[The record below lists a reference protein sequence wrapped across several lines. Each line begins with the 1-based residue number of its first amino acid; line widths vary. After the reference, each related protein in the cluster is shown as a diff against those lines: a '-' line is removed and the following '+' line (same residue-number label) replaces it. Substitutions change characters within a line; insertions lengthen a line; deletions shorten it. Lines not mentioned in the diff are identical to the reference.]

1 MERRVL
7 IIDDDRSMCEVLESE
22 LRRRDFDAA
31 FETSPE
37 EALRRLIDEDFGI
50 VVTDINMQ
58 GMSGVELCK
67 QIVANRED
75 IPVVV
80 MTAFGSMEAAVA
92 AIRAGA
98 YDFVTKPFEMD
109 DLALTLERGL
119 KHRQLREEVKRLRR
133 AVTDQQRFDD
143 IIGTSPAMKK
153 MYDLVSRVAE
163 TETTVLVT
171 GESGTGKELVAK
183 ALHMRSAR
191 KDGPFVAINCAA
203 MPESLLE
210 SELFG
215 HVKGAFTDAR
225 SSRSGLFVKASK
237 GTLFLDE
244 IGEMPAGMQAKLLR
258 ALQERTV
265 RPVGGDIEVPFDSRL
280 IAATNRD
287 LETEVEEKRFREDL
301 FYRINVVRIH
311 VPPLRA
317 RGSDILLL
325 AQHFLQRNQASG
337 PQRVVG
343 LKSAAADKLLSYP
356 WPGNVRELQNCIE
369 RAVALAQFDH
379 VGVDDLPERIRE
391 FKTSRI
397 TIESNDPAEL
407 LPMEEVERRYIL
419 RVLEAVGRKQDP
431 GRSGAR
437 LRPPHALPQARALQG
452 GRPGEEGAPFDASL
466 TPAKAACQ
474 RHHTPVR
481 TLRKALPS
489 QALAAIRRTR
499 DAYAR
504 HGALQGSAHGPLGG
518 RAARPGGILAGR
530 AERRHVADDALAR
543 VCPVVLPRAP
553 GLRLAERRPLR
564 HRRGESR
571 ASRPSKASSPQ
582 GPSALLLRG
591 WRGARCP
598 VPWPTNSRLLVSH
611 PSRRASPGRGSRTA
625 RSSSAWSRTESARS
639 SPRSCSRS
647 PAVKRSRRRST

>member
-7 IIDDDRSMCEVLESE
+7 IIDDDRSMCEVLETE
-22 LRRRDFDAA
+22 LRRRNFEA
-31 FETSPE
+31 FTLTSAD
-37 EALRRLIDEDFGI
+37 EALKRLNEEDFGI

-58 GMSGVELCK
+58 GMSGVDLCR
-67 QIVANRED
+67 QIAANRED

-80 MTAFGSMEAAVA
+80 MTAFGSMEAAVS

-109 DLALTLERGL
+109 DLALTIERGL
-119 KHRQLREEVKRLRR
+119 KHRALREEVKRLRR
-133 AVTDQQRFDD
+133 AVTEQQRFDD
-143 IIGTSPAMKK
+143 IIGTSPSMKK

-183 ALHMRSAR
+183 ALHLRSTR
-191 KDGPFVAINCAA
+191 KEGAFVAINCAA

-225 SSRSGLFVKASK
+225 NSRSGLFVKATK

-265 RPVGGDIEVPFDSRL
+265 RPVGGDTEVPFDTRI

-325 AQHFLQRNQASG
+325 AQHFLQRHQANG

-369 RAVALAQFDH
+369 RAVALTQFDH
-379 VGVDDLPERIRE
+379 IGLEDLPERIRE

-419 RVLEAVGRKQDP
+419 RVLEAVGGNKTLAAQVL
-431 GRSGAR
+431 G
-437 LRPPHALPQARALQG
+437 
-452 GRPGEEGAPFDASL
+452 FD
-466 TPAKAACQ
+466 
-474 RHHTPVR
+474 RR
-481 TLRKALPS
+481 TLYRKLE
-489 QALAAIRRTR
+489 RCR
-499 DAYAR
+499 DSVPPKKD
-504 HGALQGSAHGPLGG
+504 L
-518 RAARPGGILAGR
+518 
-530 AERRHVADDALAR
+530 HV
-543 VCPVVLPRAP
+543 V
-553 GLRLAERRPLR
+553 
-564 HRRGESR
+564 
-571 ASRPSKASSPQ
+571 
-582 GPSALLLRG
+582 
-591 WRGARCP
+591 
-598 VPWPTNSRLLVSH
+598 H
-611 PSRRASPGRGSRTA
+611 P
-625 RSSSAWSRTESARS
+625 
-639 SPRSCSRS
+639 
-647 PAVKRSRRRST
+647 